1 VDIQIQIDSAAE
13 GHHKLCRQVSSP
25 QTSKL
30 HFRLAIFPLFRI
42 EALCTRN
49 GLQVSLTHAIRMLKS
64 RVRFIISK
72 AAEFVGYRYRNQEY
86 RANTTRWHIQ
96 ADCGL

>member
-13 GHHKLCRQVSSP
+13 GHRKLSRQVSSQ

-30 HFRLAIFPLFRI
+30 HFGLSIFPLFRI
-42 EALCTRN
+42 EALCPRN
-49 GLQVSLTHAIRMLKS
+49 GLQVSLTRAIWMLKS
-64 RVRFIISK
+64 RARFIISK

-86 RANTTRWHIQ
+86 RANTTRWHTQ
-96 ADCGL
+96 VDCGL